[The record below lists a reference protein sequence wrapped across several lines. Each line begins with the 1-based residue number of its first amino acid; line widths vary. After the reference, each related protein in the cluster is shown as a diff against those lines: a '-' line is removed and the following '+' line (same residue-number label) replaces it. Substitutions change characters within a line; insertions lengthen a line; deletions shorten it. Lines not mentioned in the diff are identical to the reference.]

1 MAGKSTRF
9 PKGNKHSYKTR
20 CWFQF
25 FPKFPPLFEDS
36 GFWLMIFPGT
46 LWKIMASHFLK
57 LFLHIGQFGVS
68 MFSSFP
74 AWVRQNKFRNWYNVD
89 NRSYFLLKSR
99 LPPKK
104 EFETE
109 NMIRLCIETIQ
120 KPEALWVLGAFF
132 VFLPLRG
139 FAVRLCGR
147 LCRRHGQQ
155 SLWRDQNA
163 AAGWT
168 SSVVPWNG
176 FFSILNVSRVG
187 SWT

>member
-1 MAGKSTRF
+1 MPHIS
-9 PKGNKHSYKTR
+9 SS
-20 CWFQF
+20 F
-25 FPKFPPLFEDS
+25 FC
-36 GFWLMIFPGT
+36 IF
-46 LWKIMASHFLK
+46 L
-57 LFLHIGQFGVS
+57 GQFTMRYESRSGS
-68 MFSSFP
+68 LRYRCLAAFQLGSDKTSSGIDTTLTTVHTFCWNP
-74 AWVRQNKFRNWYNVD
+74 ASPQN
-89 NRSYFLLKSR
+89 
-99 LPPKK
+99 

-109 NMIRLCIETIQ
+109 NMIRLSCIETIQ

-132 VFLPLRG
+132 CSFLPLGG

-163 AAGWT
+163 AAGKT

-176 FFSILNVSRVG
+176 VFSILNVSRVG